1 MTLTPE
7 QMQEGRVKGGMV
19 ASARRANEA
28 SERRY
33 RMLELLRDGV
43 TVKDAIA
50 EIGVTDR
57 TWRNWR
63 RDHKEFRAATDAVR
77 GMLDPD
83 RDTDALK
90 LSFTAW
96 RKKYLDSDTTWF
108 QAQLAEAIDD
118 ESIGGGTI
126 TLCLFPPEHGKRFRL
141 DEPVPTPQGWTTMGE
156 LAPGDELFA
165 RDGSVTTVKGV
176 SPVERVPAYRVVLS
190 DGNEIEAGADHRWL
204 VRCRDFDGER
214 IIDTAELHRRTAQA
228 KSRPVCRIPVADA
241 LELPDADLPLD
252 PYALGAWLSDG
263 HTDAARITCPA
274 DPEIIEHTGLTV
286 SKVYADPSGRP
297 ATWAFTG
304 LKSTLREL
312 GVLGAKH
319 IPSIYLRASIPQRQA
334 LLEGLMDTDGSC
346 STAGQCEFTTTDPR
360 LADDVE
366 ELIWTLGH
374 RVRRYKGTARLDG
387 VDCGPKYRLSFYPDR
402 PVFRLARKA
411 DRQNLARR
419 QGERMRWRTVTAV
432 EPIDD
437 LLGVCISVTHPDR
450 LYLAGRS
457 FIVSHNTTLVEDY
470 ITWKFCVNKGYRVTY
485 GSESQAHSR
494 KALRRVRNRLEIDGP
509 FPRLVSDYG
518 PFAPAKRSWDHQGNQ
533 PWGQDFFDIYG
544 RDKSDERDYSMVA
557 LGFGSQ
563 IAGSRTD
570 LLVGDDLT
578 SMRNNS
584 QAPKLL
590 ETFRQD
596 WLSRPGTKG
605 RTVIIGTRV
614 ADGDLYDL
622 MEQADLPDRIVR
634 FKAHDPAR
642 IELFDTPWLWPD
654 RYDEDEY
661 AKMRKNVGEAAWARN
676 YQQAP
681 RLAGDSTFT
690 DEMIENAKVPLRSV
704 IHNPPEGTVG
714 IVVGLDPGFGINA
727 TVGLGAAKDRCH
739 VLGGR
744 KDVGLTNNEQIMAAC
759 EQTYLD
765 ARGTTR
771 LPWLHLVIEDKAF
784 QKGLLDDAA
793 MKDLQ
798 RKYGFSV
805 HGHQTGINKYDE
817 NIGIPAMARDFRR
830 EVIELPGGTDPD
842 TERFMVD
849 FVPQMLRWRPNV
861 KGTALEM
868 DLVMAFWFG
877 WLWWSKFRDAL
888 ESHHTN
894 RQSLD
899 TGGLPWRPT
908 VLPGGMTRMPA

>member
-126 TLCLFPPEHGKRFRL
+126 TLCLFPPEHGK
-141 DEPVPTPQGWTTMGE
+141 
-156 LAPGDELFA
+156 
-165 RDGSVTTVKGV
+165 
-176 SPVERVPAYRVVLS
+176 
-190 DGNEIEAGADHRWL
+190 
-204 VRCRDFDGER
+204 
-214 IIDTAELHRRTAQA
+214 
-228 KSRPVCRIPVADA
+228 
-241 LELPDADLPLD
+241 
-252 PYALGAWLSDG
+252 
-263 HTDAARITCPA
+263 
-274 DPEIIEHTGLTV
+274 
-286 SKVYADPSGRP
+286 
-297 ATWAFTG
+297 
-304 LKSTLREL
+304 
-312 GVLGAKH
+312 
-319 IPSIYLRASIPQRQA
+319 
-334 LLEGLMDTDGSC
+334 
-346 STAGQCEFTTTDPR
+346 
-360 LADDVE
+360 
-366 ELIWTLGH
+366 
-374 RVRRYKGTARLDG
+374 
-387 VDCGPKYRLSFYPDR
+387 
-402 PVFRLARKA
+402 
-411 DRQNLARR
+411 
-419 QGERMRWRTVTAV
+419 
-432 EPIDD
+432 
-437 LLGVCISVTHPDR
+437 
-450 LYLAGRS
+450 
-457 FIVSHNTTLVEDY
+457 TTLVEDY

-888 ESHHTN
+888 DSHHTN